1 MIYNERL
8 LEFADTVDKS
18 QNSLSFAECYKTP
31 AKATAMLI
39 PEYKKSSRTKLLA
52 HKVESKQFQPEVNNS
67 SKILLLL
74 PSLLF
79 KKKIYIILFLLLLV
93 LFLKITI
100 TIILLLLKLTRVI
113 TNMITK
119 KTKKNV

>member
-79 KKKIYIILFLLLLV
+79 KKNIKLFLLLLV

-119 KTKKNV
+119 KTKKNC